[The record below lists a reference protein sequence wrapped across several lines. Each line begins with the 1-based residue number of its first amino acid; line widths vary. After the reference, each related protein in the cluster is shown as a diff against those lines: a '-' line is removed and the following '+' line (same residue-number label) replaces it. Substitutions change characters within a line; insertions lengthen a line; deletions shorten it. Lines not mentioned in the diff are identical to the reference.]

1 MRAERG
7 RLETVSA
14 GMAAPVA
21 ARLVGAERGLAR
33 TPGLGR
39 GLSRRHERVGLEVR
53 HLEERLRA
61 ASPYSILDR
70 GYAVVTDAG
79 GSVVHRAGALAAG
92 GRPHD
97 PLRAGPRRG
106 AGDEHRR
113 GGGGMS
119 QIPIDV
125 PGDEPRDPEARVA
138 ADSAAGGPSVEERLR
153 RLEAIVQK
161 LESEAVSLDESIAL
175 FEEGV
180 ELAVQV
186 RKRLEASEGRIKRIV
201 ERSEGLFSLEDFD
214 LE

>member
-1 MRAERG
+1 
-7 RLETVSA
+7 
-14 GMAAPVA
+14 
-21 ARLVGAERGLAR
+21 
-33 TPGLGR
+33 
-39 GLSRRHERVGLEVR
+39 
-53 HLEERLRA
+53 
-61 ASPYSILDR
+61 
-70 GYAVVTDAG
+70 
-79 GSVVHRAGALAAG
+79 
-92 GRPHD
+92 
-97 PLRAGPRRG
+97 
-106 AGDEHRR
+106 
-113 GGGGMS
+113 MS

-125 PGDEPRDPEARVA
+125 PEDDTRAPGSQAPAA
-138 ADSAAGGPSVEERLR
+138 ADAAAEPPVEERLR

>member
-1 MRAERG
+1 
-7 RLETVSA
+7 
-14 GMAAPVA
+14 
-21 ARLVGAERGLAR
+21 
-33 TPGLGR
+33 
-39 GLSRRHERVGLEVR
+39 
-53 HLEERLRA
+53 
-61 ASPYSILDR
+61 
-70 GYAVVTDAG
+70 
-79 GSVVHRAGALAAG
+79 
-92 GRPHD
+92 
-97 PLRAGPRRG
+97 
-106 AGDEHRR
+106 
-113 GGGGMS
+113 MS

-125 PGDEPRDPEARVA
+125 PEDDGRDPDGRS
-138 ADSAAGGPSVEERLR
+138 SAAPDAAAEPPVEERLH